1 MFAKQRKGFEKHK
14 SQKRLFIKIGNISK
28 KQKLSGRLFIKEV
41 KYPKINTDLG
51 MLYWQCLQR
60 ALPDWFKEDFS
71 YLLIASD
78 IPDSFLKMQIHYLVP
93 FHPAS

>member
-1 MFAKQRKGFEKHK
+1 MFVKQRKGFEK
-14 SQKRLFIKIGNISK
+14 
-28 KQKLSGRLFIKEV
+28 KLEKFVYKEV

-71 YLLIASD
+71 YRLIASD

>member
-1 MFAKQRKGFEKHK
+1 MLYWQCLQRALPDWFVYKNR
-14 SQKRLFIKIGNISK
+14 QYLK